1 VFAVSALDTEAGIR
15 QFEKRVSEDPRDFL
29 SLTILGQLYARRGR
43 DVGNVAD
50 LKRAEEAFRHALRLK
65 PDHVPAAAHLAA
77 AYVAQ
82 HRFAEALAAVETAD
96 KQSPGGLDALATR
109 FDIAVETG
117 RYREAEDAL
126 AILEQRAANDAA
138 ILARR
143 ALMAELKGRTAQAVT
158 LLQRAAENLEQQAE
172 TGSEIAWFRSRLGD
186 LYFHTGCL
194 AEGEEQ
200 FQLAVKL
207 ASGYPFALTGL
218 ADIRAFQGRLQEAV
232 DLYRTALAVAPSP
245 RRLFALAAVEERL
258 NLMADATRHRQE
270 GEAFARDPNG
280 VPAAFY
286 RDLAVFYA
294 DQAGRA
300 AEALDF
306 AQKDLAVRQ
315 DVRAYDTLAW
325 ALYRNR
331 RFDEAAAA
339 SAEALK
345 LGTRDPDFLYHAGMI
360 HQARGDDSRARAA
373 FDAALALRP
382 RRLEGGKTSA
392 SCRLQS

>member
-15 QFEKRVSEDPRDFL
+15 QFETRVREDPRDFL
-29 SLTILGQLYARRGR
+29 SLTILGQLYARRAR
-43 DVGNVAD
+43 DVGNVSD

-65 PDHVPAAAHLAA
+65 ADHTAAAAHLAA

-82 HRFAEALAAVETAD
+82 HRFGEALTLVQDIE
-96 KQSPGGLDALATR
+96 KQSPGGLDVLAMR
-109 FDIAVETG
+109 FDIAMETG

-126 AILEQRAANDAA
+126 GILEQRAANDYA

-143 ALMAELKGRTAQAVT
+143 AQMAELKGRTAQAVT
-158 LLQRAAENLEQQAE
+158 LLRRAAENMEQAAE
-172 TGSEIAWFRSRLGD
+172 SGSEIAWFRSRLGD

-194 AEGEEQ
+194 SEAEEQ

-207 ASGYPFALTGL
+207 ASRYPLALTGL
-218 ADIRAFQGRLQEAV
+218 ADVRAFQGRLQEAA
-232 DLYRTALAVAPSP
+232 DLYRSALAAAPSP

-270 GEAFARDPNG
+270 GEAMARDLSG
-280 VPAAFY
+280 VPVAFY
-286 RDLAVFYA
+286 RDLAIFYA

-300 AEALDF
+300 AEALDH

-331 RFDEAAAA
+331 RFDEAEAA

-360 HQARGDDSRARAA
+360 HQARGDEARARAA
-373 FDAALALRP
+373 FDEALALRP
-382 RRLEGGKTSA
+382 RSTEGGKTSG